1 MFREL
6 QTMAYYETYYYANVI
21 DNVLKDTEPYL
32 KNLNDWHV
40 DREGSLLLTP
50 FPKWSVLHDLA
61 EHIIRALA
69 YEQIDDVAIDRVAA
83 KGGDLWVDDALR
95 YHGFAGPGF
104 KAWLNERGTKLNDVT
119 EDDANDYYADLLE
132 RGALADLLAHLAN
145 EVFFL
150 LFSNRSLLAH
160 LNHYASGVLSHVEP
174 ESIEEEYRRHLASA
188 GVLRRVGVPEWAR
201 RAVYF
206 RDRGR
211 CVACNCDLT
220 SVVSLQNDTHFD
232 HIIPLAA
239 NGLNDVTNL
248 QLLCAPCNLKKGSIL
263 VGTWNKYERWY

>member
-21 DNVLKDTEPYL
+21 DDVLKDTEPYL
-32 KNLNDWHV
+32 RNLNEWHE
-40 DREGSLLLTP
+40 DREGSLFLTP
-50 FPKWSVLHDLA
+50 FPKWSILHDLA
-61 EHIIRALA
+61 EFIIRSLA
-69 YEQIDDVAIDRVAA
+69 YEQIDDVAIDGVVV
-83 KGGDLWVDDALR
+83 KGHDLWVDEALR
-95 YHGFAGPGF
+95 HHGFSVRGF
-104 KAWLNERGTKLNDVT
+104 KAWLKERGTKLGDVT
-119 EDDANDYYADLLE
+119 EDDASDYYSDLSE
-132 RGALADLLAHLAN
+132 SGELADLFEHLSN

-160 LNHYASGVLSHVEP
+160 LNHYAAGALSHVEP
-174 ESIEEEYRRHLASA
+174 ERVEEEYRRHLAST
-188 GVLRRVGVPEWAR
+188 GVLRRVAVPEWVR

-220 SVVSLQNDTHFD
+220 GLVSLQSDDHFD
-232 HIIPLAA
+232 HIIPLQQS
-239 NGLNDVTNL
+239 GLNDVTNL
-248 QLLCAPCNLKKGSIL
+248 QLLCAPCNLKKGAKL